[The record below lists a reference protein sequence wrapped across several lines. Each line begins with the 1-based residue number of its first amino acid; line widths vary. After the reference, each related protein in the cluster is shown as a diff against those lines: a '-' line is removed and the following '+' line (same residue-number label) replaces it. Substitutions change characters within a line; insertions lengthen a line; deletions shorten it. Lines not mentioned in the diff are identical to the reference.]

1 MDSNLLFYGVASIF
15 YLLAGVK
22 IVISHKKPQEGVPI
36 WVIIVTALGIL
47 SHYWVLQSN
56 IFIAK
61 ATIQIGLGSIVSA
74 MCFFSSLVL
83 LFGAIYGRVSSL
95 LGGMLILSTLGVWFP
110 LMLPSTAAPIIGASP
125 AFKIHMGLSIVGYG
139 FAFMAALDAFFA
151 VAFGK
156 QSEQAQQVKI
166 EIPRILMASF
176 VFLSLTILT
185 GLMSSNQYLS
195 GFFDGVAEVTATVV
209 TWLTCG
215 ILLLVNRIKK

>member
-1 MDSNLLFYGVASIF
+1 
-15 YLLAGVK
+15 
-22 IVISHKKPQEGVPI
+22 
-36 WVIIVTALGIL
+36 
-47 SHYWVLQSN
+47 
-56 IFIAK
+56 
-61 ATIQIGLGSIVSA
+61 
-74 MCFFSSLVL
+74 
-83 LFGAIYGRVSSL
+83 
-95 LGGMLILSTLGVWFP
+95 
-110 LMLPSTAAPIIGASP
+110 
-125 AFKIHMGLSIVGYG
+125 
-139 FAFMAALDAFFA
+139 MAALDAFLA